1 MQGHP
6 ESPHLWEKHANAIL
20 QDLDLTPTIHEP
32 CLYSGKINGNQII
45 FKRQVDDF
53 AIAALAKKTANIFLD
68 MIDNH
73 LTIPL
78 KIQGLLDMFN
88 GINISQTSHY
98 IKIDCL
104 TYINKF

>member
-32 CLYSGKINGNQII
+32 CLYSGTINGNQII

-53 AIAALAKKTANIFLD
+53 TIAALDK
-68 MIDNH
+68 
-73 LTIPL
+73 
-78 KIQGLLDMFN
+78 
-88 GINISQTSHY
+88 
-98 IKIDCL
+98 
-104 TYINKF
+104 